1 MTRWKAA
8 GIHLLLSALVIGA
21 IAAWVLS
28 VWFPPALLPMSG
40 IAGLIVL
47 IAAVDL
53 TLGPFLTLV
62 VYKAG
67 KPSLKFDL
75 AVIVLLQ
82 VGMLGYGLYTLAQNR
97 PIFLVAAVDRLDLVM
112 NQEVSDADLA
122 LAPEPEWQRRSWTGP
137 VRVGARVPTDIALR
151 EALLFNAMS
160 GGRDVQQQPRHYAD
174 FDSVWTDLA
183 PRVQPLVSLES
194 KLDDGEKRRL
204 ARAIGSDT
212 GQAWGYLPVNGARG
226 TALILVDEQGRPG
239 KYVAVDPYA
248 LQSR

>member
-40 IAGLIVL
+40 IAGLIAL
-47 IAAVDL
+47 IGIVDL

-67 KPSLKFDL
+67 KRSLKFDL

-97 PIFLVAAVDRLDLVM
+97 PIFLVAAVDRLDLVIS
-112 NQEVSDADLA
+112 QEVSDEDLA
-122 LAPEPEWQRRSWTGP
+122 LAQKSEWQLRSWTGP
-137 VRVGARVPTDIALR
+137 VRVGARLPVDVALR
-151 EALLFNAMS
+151 NALLDDGLA
-160 GGRDVQQQPRHYAD
+160 GHDIDKQPHFYVD
-174 FDSVWTDLA
+174 FDGVWSELA
-183 PRVQPLVSLES
+183 PKVQPLVSLEAR
-194 KLDDGEKRRL
+194 LDAAEKRRL
-204 ARAIGSDT
+204 HRAIGDHT
-212 GQAWGYLPVNGARG
+212 TQTWGYLPVNGARG
-226 TALILVDEQGRPG
+226 AALILVNEQGQPG
-239 KYVAVDPYA
+239 PFVAIDPYTA
-248 LQSR
+248 ATR

>member
-28 VWFPPALLPMSG
+28 AWFPPALLPMSG
-40 IAGLIVL
+40 IAGLIAL

-67 KPSLKFDL
+67 KRSLKFDL
-75 AVIVLLQ
+75 AVIVALQ

-112 NQEVSDADLA
+112 NQEINDQDLA
-122 LAPEPEWQRRSWTGP
+122 QAPRPEWQRRAWTGP
-137 VRVGARVPTDIALR
+137 VRVGARLPTDAALR
-151 EALLFNAMS
+151 EALMFDAFA
-160 GGRDVQQQPRHYAD
+160 GRDVQQQPRHYTD
-174 FDSVWTDLA
+174 FASVWSELA
-183 PRVQPLVSLES
+183 TRVQPLASLEV
-194 KLDDGEKRRL
+194 KFHDTEKRQL
-204 ARAIGSDT
+204 ARAIGDQT

-226 TALILVDEQGRPG
+226 TALILVDEQGNPG
-239 KYVAVDPYA
+239 KFVALDPYTVT
-248 LQSR
+248 QR

>member
-40 IAGLIVL
+40 IAGLILL
-47 IAAVDL
+47 IAVVDL

-67 KPSLKFDL
+67 KPSLRFDL

-82 VGMLGYGLYTLAQNR
+82 IGMLGYGLYTLAQNR

-122 LAPEPEWQRRSWTGP
+122 LAPKPEWQRRSWTGP
-137 VRVGARVPTDIALR
+137 VRVGARLPVDQALR
-151 EALLFNAMS
+151 EALMFDGLA
-160 GGRDVQQQPRHYAD
+160 GRDVQHQPRFYSD
-174 FDSVWTDLA
+174 FNRVWPDLA
-183 PRVQPLVSLES
+183 QHVLPLVFLES
-194 KLDDGEKRRL
+194 KLDEGEKHRL
-204 ARAIGSDT
+204 ARAIGRDDM
-212 GQAWGYLPVNGARG
+212 GQWGYLPVNGVRG
-226 TALILVDEQGRPG
+226 AALILVDEQGRPD
-239 KYVAVDPYA
+239 KFVAIDPYA
-248 LQSR
+248 ATTR

>member
-40 IAGLIVL
+40 IAGLIAL

-67 KPSLKFDL
+67 KRSLKFDL

-82 VGMLGYGLYTLAQNR
+82 LGMLGYGLHTLAQNR
-97 PIFLVAAVDRLDLVM
+97 PIFLVAAVDRLDLVIS
-112 NQEVSDADLA
+112 QEVSDADLA
-122 LAPEPEWQRRSWTGP
+122 LAPKPEWQRRSWTGP
-137 VRVGARVPTDIALR
+137 VRVGARVPTDAALR
-151 EALLFNAMS
+151 EALLFNALS

-174 FDSVWTDLA
+174 FDSVWVELS
-183 PRVQPLVSLES
+183 PRVKPLVSLES
-194 KLDDGEKRRL
+194 KLDDAERRRL
-204 ARAIGSDT
+204 ERAIGKDN
-212 GQAWGYLPVNGARG
+212 GQTWGYLPVNGARG
-226 TALILVDEQGRPG
+226 AAMILVDEQGRPD
-239 KYVAVDPYA
+239 KFVAIDPYTA
-248 LQSR
+248 ATR